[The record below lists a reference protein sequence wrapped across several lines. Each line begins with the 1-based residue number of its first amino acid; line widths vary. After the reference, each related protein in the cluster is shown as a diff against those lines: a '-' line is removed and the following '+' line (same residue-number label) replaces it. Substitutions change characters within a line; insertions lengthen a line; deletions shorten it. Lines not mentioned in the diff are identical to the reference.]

1 MRGEPV
7 PLDHLFIGL
16 KVIAEIGLDRVIYVV
31 QGADKRK
38 SILVHT
44 QPYRHE
50 LAKKEL
56 QEFRP
61 FYSFA
66 ENQSADG
73 EADVFRVLGL
83 NRKQE
88 IDAYYLV
95 GGDHYNRWAQQKVEI
110 GGTIQAPQDM
120 LRGSEAYKR
129 WVAHY
134 KVEPQA
140 DTLQKLEEN
149 PEKYDI
155 NRRIHRVSP
164 VFILRGKEPEKIATS
179 LEEVK
184 ILQGVGNASS
194 TKLREALQSKDRH
207 NLIDLPYIG
216 LEYIESHPEYKDMLI
231 HPEKYSSSAVTIEEL
246 SQMSWFVRL
255 SGRLDPFTGGLL
267 LKALKRI
274 KVLSLTDVLYA
285 LIAQQAR
292 VGLVNMDA
300 LRRIIAY
307 KVGSYSV
314 RYVPGRDEAK
324 VKNGIVSA
332 LPQNHIGLFNQYG
345 IDGLHLAVKSVFG
358 KAREYLYGQP
368 EVKCHLCPEFRP
380 VMQRIYGW
388 RNWEIGANPF
398 ANSFGH
404 FTVINKQ
411 HTPRI

>member
-1 MRGEPV
+1 M
-7 PLDHLFIGL
+7 
-16 KVIAEIGLDRVIYVV
+16 
-31 QGADKRK
+31 
-38 SILVHT
+38 HT

-231 HPEKYSSSAVTIEEL
+231 HPEKYSSSAIEESL
-246 SQMSWFVRL
+246 QVGWYTYL
-255 SGRLDPFTGGLL
+255 AGRIDPFTGGLL
-267 LKALKRI
+267 LKAPKRI

-307 KVGSYSV
+307 KVGPYSI
-314 RYVPGRDEAK
+314 RSKPGK
-324 VKNGIVSA
+324 YW
-332 LPQNHIGLFNQYG
+332 HYLF
-345 IDGLHLAVKSVFG
+345 L
-358 KAREYLYGQP
+358 
-368 EVKCHLCPEFRP
+368 
-380 VMQRIYGW
+380 
-388 RNWEIGANPF
+388 
-398 ANSFGH
+398 
-404 FTVINKQ
+404 
-411 HTPRI
+411 